1 MKNEKRLNVFLLYWN
16 LDNFIRMGNEQ
27 RALHVIVYYRILWR
41 EAVVCYHSDGQ
52 SRASM
57 QDNIQQL
64 PRLSLY
70 NNCRL
75 RSWRNKSIP
84 EAMEKGHTRYAFQTI
99 SGLMLLEDRDIVL
112 FRFQDNNWQMT
123 LADKSVHTL
132 RPHTTSEKLLS
143 ISQRF
148 VKVRQ
153 ECIINLD
160 YLVFIENKT
169 LRCIFRPPFDDIEVV
184 ISRRCYVQMREYCN

>member
-1 MKNEKRLNVFLLYWN
+1 MYWN
-16 LDNFIRMGNEQ
+16 LDNFIRMRNEQ

-70 NNCRL
+70 NNYRL
-75 RSWRNKSIP
+75 RSWRNKRCIP
-84 EAMEKGHTRYAFQTI
+84 KAMEKGHTRYAFQTI
-99 SGLMLLEDRDIVL
+99 SGLMLLENRDIVL
-112 FRFQDNNWQMT
+112 FWFQDSNWRMMLT
-123 LADKSVHTL
+123 DKSVHIL
-132 RPHTTSEKLLS
+132 RSHATSEKLLS

-148 VKVRQ
+148 IKVRQ

-169 LRCIFRPPFDDIEVV
+169 FRCIFRPPFDDIEVI
-184 ISRRCYVQMREYCN
+184 ISRRCYVQMREILQLI

>member
-1 MKNEKRLNVFLLYWN
+1 MSLYTIAYFGVKLLFVIILRAVQSLN
-16 LDNFIRMGNEQ
+16 I
-27 RALHVIVYYRILWR
+27 
-41 EAVVCYHSDGQ
+41 
-52 SRASM
+52 
-57 QDNIQQL
+57 DNIQQL

-75 RSWRNKSIP
+75 RSWRNIRFIP
-84 EAMEKGHTRYAFQTI
+84 KAMDKGHTRYAFQTI
-99 SGLMLLEDRDIVL
+99 SGLMLLEELDIVL
-112 FRFQDNNWQMT
+112 FQFQDNNWQMILT
-123 LADKSVHTL
+123 DRSVHIL

-148 VKVRQ
+148 IKVRQ

-169 LRCIFRPPFDDIEVV
+169 LRCIFRPPFDDIEII
-184 ISRRCYVQMREYCN
+184 ISRRCYAQMREILQLI